1 MDMNDAGW
9 TRLLVAIRRIHE
21 AGLAPESW
29 PEALGAVAECMG
41 ARRATLFGVDLRR
54 GAAQDVRTFNIDP
67 SGGEQFAAYYHRLDP
82 WIARFDPSWP
92 AGHLFHGTR
101 LVPDSVVRRTEY
113 YNDFLKWLD
122 IRYPIVGFPIKT
134 TNWVNYL
141 TVFRGVRQDDFD
153 DESPR
158 IYRIILEHAAQAL
171 EVQRTIGALNARA
184 RGLAAALEEV
194 PRATLLLDRRRRV
207 IYANPAADAL
217 LAAADGLSVRDG
229 VLQAAGAG
237 RALDRLLERAAA
249 VAGNGSTRGRRVAAV
264 PRPSGRRSYIVRVAP
279 VAIPED
285 MLELDSHSQLARL
298 LVMIS
303 DPEAAGPVPAAGELR
318 VAYGLSP
325 AEARLAAALA
335 QGSTIAGIAREQ
347 GIAVD
352 TARKRLKAVFEKTQ
366 THRQPELVQRLL
378 ADVGGA

>member
-1 MDMNDAGW
+1 MNINDAGW
-9 TRLLVAIRRIHE
+9 TRLLGAIRRIHE
-21 AGLAPESW
+21 AGLAPDAW
-29 PEALGAVAECMG
+29 PDALGAVAECMG

-92 AGHLFHGTR
+92 AGHLFRGTG
-101 LVPDSVVRRTEY
+101 LVPDTVMRRTEY

-122 IRYPIVGFPIKT
+122 IRYAVVGFPVKT
-134 TNWVNYL
+134 KNWVNYL
-141 TVFRGVRQDDFD
+141 TVFRGVRQADFN
-153 DESPR
+153 DESSR
-158 IYRIILEHAAQAL
+158 MYRIILEHAAQAL
-171 EVQRTIGALNARA
+171 EVQRVIGALDARA
-184 RGLAAALEEV
+184 RGLAAALEAV

-217 LAAADGLSVRDG
+217 LAAGDGLAARDG

-237 RALDRLLERAAA
+237 RALDRLLKRAGA
-249 VAGNGSTRGRRVAAV
+249 VAGNASTRGRRVAAV

-285 MLELDSHSQLARL
+285 IVDLDIHGELAQF

-303 DPEAAGPVPAAGELR
+303 DPEAEQPVPAAGELR
-318 VAYGLSP
+318 VAYGLTP

-335 QGSTIAGIAREQ
+335 RGATIAGIAREQ

-378 ADVGGA
+378 ADFGGA